1 MIRTAWKYIYDEY
14 YDCVVCPEYQ
24 PLAYRTTNRD
34 GYREYCSDPK
44 ICTQCPTRHLC
55 TRSKSCVKT
64 VLRHV
69 WKDYEELADDARYT
83 PKYKDLY
90 AKRKETIERV
100 FADAKEKHG
109 KQNSNLLPLFSAR
122 TYLLCFSTGWGLE
135 SKRQIELNS
144 HRGKVTGHRN

>member
-1 MIRTAWKYIYDEY
+1 M
-14 YDCVVCPEYQ
+14 
-24 PLAYRTTNRD
+24 
-34 GYREYCSDPK
+34 
-44 ICTQCPTRHLC
+44 
-55 TRSKSCVKT
+55 
-64 VLRHV
+64 RHV

-122 TYLLCFSTGWGLE
+122 TYLLCFAACLVISQAGRFSIGWGGGHKWPPPFILL
-135 SKRQIELNS
+135 SSNS
-144 HRGKVTGHRN
+144 